1 MKRSLLFLL
10 LGALSALPLS
20 AKIVRSVDKT
30 FAVQP
35 GGTLKVLTQGG
46 DVTVKTEDIAEVRVT
61 ARQTFRADTEAEAD
75 EIAEKL
81 TLTLEQSGN
90 DVTAEAKYESK
101 RPSGWFRSWPPVS
114 VDFVVTVPTRYNTEL
129 RTSGGDIAI
138 GSLTG
143 IVKANTSGGDIRLDR
158 IDGEVDAHTS
168 GGDITLREGTAR
180 AKVHTSGGDIRIDK
194 VAGPVEAGTSGG
206 DIIINSAA
214 NVVTAHTSGGDVRAV
229 LTNPLTA
236 DCSLGTSGGDVT
248 VEFPRNSSFRLDA
261 NTSGGDVDATGLT
274 ITIERGGLGK
284 SRLVGTVNG
293 GGPLLKLRTS
303 GGDINVRGGG

>member
-1 MKRSLLFLL
+1 MKRTLLFLV
-10 LGALSALPLS
+10 LGALMALPLS

-30 FAVQP
+30 FSVQP

-46 DVTVKTEDIAEVRVT
+46 DVVVKTEDISEVRVT
-61 ARQTFRADTEAEAD
+61 ARQTVRADTDAEAD
-75 EIAEKL
+75 EILAKL
-81 TLTLEQSGN
+81 TLTMEQSGN
-90 DVTAEAKYESK
+90 DVTAEAKYEGK

-114 VDFVVTVPTRYNTEL
+114 VDFTITVPSRFNTDL
-129 RTSGGDIAI
+129 RTSGGDISI

-143 IVKANTSGGDIRLDR
+143 MVKATTSGGDIKLER
-158 IDGEVDAHTS
+158 IDGEVTAHTS
-168 GGDITLREGTAR
+168 GGDISLREGTAR

-214 NVVTAHTSGGDVRAV
+214 NVVSAHTSGGDVRAT
-229 LTNPLTA
+229 LTTALTA

-248 VEFPRNSSFRLDA
+248 VEFPRNSAFRLDA
-261 NTSGGDVDATGLT
+261 NTSGGDVDASGVT